1 MYIYVSKP
9 PLICILNM
17 FIAVNEYDLHC
28 IDVVRIII
36 CLRYLSTH
44 TRFFTCLIYKSRRT
58 YIHTCRKYQFCDAI
72 IEKKYEFPYDINIFS
87 SCFSY

>member
-28 IDVVRIII
+28 IDVVRTCIYVCVIYQRI
-36 CLRYLSTH
+36 QD
-44 TRFFTCLIYKSRRT
+44 FFTCLIYKSRRT
-58 YIHTCRKYQFCDAI
+58 YIYIHVGS
-72 IEKKYEFPYDINIFS
+72 INS
-87 SCFSY
+87 AMLS

>member
-28 IDVVRIII
+28 IDVVRTCIYVCVIYQRI
-36 CLRYLSTH
+36 QD
-44 TRFFTCLIYKSRRT
+44 FFTCLIYKSRRT
-58 YIHTCRKYQFCDAI
+58 YIVTYM
-72 IEKKYEFPYDINIFS
+72 
-87 SCFSY
+87 

>member
-28 IDVVRIII
+28 IDVVRIMYI

-58 YIHTCRKYQFCDAI
+58 YIYIHVGS
-72 IEKKYEFPYDINIFS
+72 INS
-87 SCFSY
+87 AMLS

>member
-17 FIAVNEYDLHC
+17 FTAVNEYDLHC

-72 IEKKYEFPYDINIFS
+72 IEKKI
-87 SCFSY
+87 

>member
-28 IDVVRIII
+28 IDVVHVCVIYQRIQDF
-36 CLRYLSTH
+36 LH
-44 TRFFTCLIYKSRRT
+44 V
-58 YIHTCRKYQFCDAI
+58 
-72 IEKKYEFPYDINIFS
+72 
-87 SCFSY
+87 

>member
-9 PLICILNM
+9 PLTYILNM

-28 IDVVRIII
+28 IDVVPYMYI

-58 YIHTCRKYQFCDAI
+58 YIYIHVGS
-72 IEKKYEFPYDINIFS
+72 INS
-87 SCFSY
+87 AMLS

>member
-17 FIAVNEYDLHC
+17 FRAVNEYDLHC

-58 YIHTCRKYQFCDAI
+58 YIHACRKYQFCDAI
-72 IEKKYEFPYDINIFS
+72 IEKNI
-87 SCFSY
+87 